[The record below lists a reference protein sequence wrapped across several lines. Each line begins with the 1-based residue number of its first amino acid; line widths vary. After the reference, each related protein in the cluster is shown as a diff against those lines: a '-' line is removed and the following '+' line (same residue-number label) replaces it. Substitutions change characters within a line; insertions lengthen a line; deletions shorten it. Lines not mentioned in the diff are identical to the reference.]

1 MDSPGDLYISIDIEA
16 DGPIPGDYS
25 MSSLGAVVCEP
36 GLERTFYREFKPI
49 SEMFVPE
56 AAAVSGLD
64 RAKLAAEGADPHQAM
79 REFEGWIKEVSGGR
93 RRAVAVFFNAP
104 FDWQFVNWYFRHFLG
119 DNPFGISGIDI
130 KALFMGAVGA
140 RKWRET
146 SKRHFDKSFLS
157 DRPHSHNALDDAKEQ
172 AEIFLKVYERA
183 ATNLRGD
190 STDDGS

>member
-1 MDSPGDLYISIDIEA
+1 MESPGDLYISIDVEA

-36 GLERTFYREFKPI
+36 ALDRTFYREFKPI

-64 RAKLAAEGADPHQAM
+64 RAKLAAEGADPHHAM
-79 REFEGWIKEVSGGR
+79 REFDWWLHELTGGR

-104 FDWQFVNWYFRHFLG
+104 FDWQWVNWYFLHYLG
-119 DNPFGISGIDI
+119 KNPFGISGIDI
-130 KALFMGAVGA
+130 KALYMGALGVG
-140 RKWRET
+140 KWSGT
-146 SKRHFDKSFLS
+146 TKRHFDRAFLS

-172 AEIFLKVYERA
+172 AEIFLKVFERA
-183 ATNLRGD
+183 AANRRTQPGAP
-190 STDDGS
+190 